1 MGDEVKITVIA
12 TGFRQEMP
20 QRRER
25 MMSEATL
32 PTIRRDPPP
41 PPRISQRPSMPRFA
55 SEERAEFTREHEEE
69 PGLPQAENSHEYA
82 RIFLHD
88 EPAVEAPKILEAA
101 AGEPGAEVSAARGEL
116 LPVPASVFDD
126 DFFKRPVES
135 LSSED
140 ATPHDV
146 FPARGVL
153 PDSEMRVQSA
163 APRTPV
169 FSAYAQAVEPEATD
183 ELDIPA
189 FLRRNH

>member
-1 MGDEVKITVIA
+1 M
-12 TGFRQEMP
+12 
-20 QRRER
+20 
-25 MMSEATL
+25 
-32 PTIRRDPPP
+32 
-41 PPRISQRPSMPRFA
+41 
-55 SEERAEFTREHEEE
+55 REHEEE
-69 PGLPQAENSHEYA
+69 PAIPQAENSHEYA

-88 EPAVEAPKILEAA
+88 EPAVTAPKIVEAA
-101 AGEPGAEVSAARGEL
+101 AGEPAADASAARGEL

-126 DFFKRPVES
+126 DFFKRPVEP
-135 LSSED
+135 LGSED

-153 PDSEMRVQSA
+153 PDRELRTQGA
-163 APRTPV
+163 ASQAPV